1 MDETQV
7 FDAGVAAGN
16 TAQATAQESADVK
29 AWFKKIED
37 ARDFDKNARK
47 RYALDRRYARGDAGS
62 FGVDVPIA
70 PSYID
75 VLRSF
80 LYAKDPDLD
89 VLPAR
94 STEPPPQSAILEK
107 ARAAVQADPM
117 AQQQLA
123 QAAQDAVQK
132 AQQAALPA
140 VIGNVLGTNPAN
152 QPPPPSPDDVAQ
164 QATQSMLEQLVQ
176 AKAKE
181 MAAPFQQRRDDAKQF
196 AATLEIV
203 VAHLWDKAR
212 LKHQAEPLVGSTLT
226 TSVGW
231 IKAAWLERM
240 GEDPIIRAQLND
252 MTDNLARLAETR
264 RELDANEAAD
274 ADALRAQYE
283 QQIAGLQ
290 AKVEIVVARGFA
302 IDFIAAED
310 VQVSPECRDLT
321 AYRDAPWIAHRIFM
335 TPEQA
340 KADFPAV
347 ADKIKTA
354 TVYHATKPVDPL
366 ATRDVGAIAEV
377 SASEAD
383 AYRKGGEPGAVATS
397 AGNVCVWEVWNH
409 DTSMVTTLIEGV
421 DGYAKPPY
429 APNPA
434 STRFYPFFL
443 FAIGSVDGER
453 HPKSLIAR
461 SQRLLDEYNRTRSNY
476 AEHRR
481 RCLPKLAFDATNYG
495 RDEVAKLEAGGIG
508 EMVPLKPLRP
518 GEPVG
523 NAMQPVAYPQVD
535 MALYDTSAIR
545 AELEMVWGI
554 QEALSSSIQV
564 AKTATEA
571 EIQQQGTNS
580 RTGYMRD
587 ALDEMLG
594 DLAEYTSEVALQK
607 MSMDDVQQVAGP
619 WAFWPEG
626 MTIDDLRAL
635 VTVDIRAGSTG
646 KPDTT
651 RQREAWATVMPL
663 LQNAIVQVGQLR
675 GSSPA
680 DIADCVEELV
690 AETLQRT
697 GDRLDV
703 ARFLPGEPDMNG
715 APQPMPSAITAPQP
729 AQPTP
734 SAITG
739 MQQPPPNTLSN
750 GHPVPAAAPQ

>member
-7 FDAGVAAGN
+7 FDAGVAAAGN
-16 TAQATAQESADVK
+16 AQATAQESADVK

-37 ARDFDKNARK
+37 AREFDKNARK
-47 RYALDRRYARGDAGS
+47 RYALDRRYARGDAGN
-62 FGVDVPIA
+62 FQVDVPVA

-94 STEPPPQSAILEK
+94 STEPPPFEAIREK
-107 ARAAVQADPM
+107 AQQAVQADPA
-117 AQQQLA
+117 AQQQIA
-123 QAAQDAVQK
+123 QAAQAAVQK
-132 AQQAALPA
+132 SQQAALPA
-140 VIGNVLGTNPAN
+140 AIGIAMGQQPQPAA
-152 QPPPPSPDDVAQ
+152 PPPAPQEVAQ
-164 QATQSMLEQLVQ
+164 QAAQALTEQLVQ
-176 AKAKE
+176 AKTKE
-181 MAAPFQQRRDDAKQF
+181 MGAPFQQRRDDAKQF

-203 VAHLWDKAR
+203 VSHLWDKAR

-231 IKAAWLERM
+231 LKAAWLERM
-240 GEDPIIRAQLND
+240 GEDPIIRDQLND
-252 MTDNLARLAETR
+252 ATDNLARLAETK
-264 RELDANEAAD
+264 RELDENEAAD
-274 ADALRAQYE
+274 MDALKAQYE

-290 AKVEIVVARGFA
+290 AHIEVVIARGFA
-302 IDFIAAED
+302 VEFIAAED

-321 AYRDAPWIAHRIFM
+321 AYRDAPWIAHRTFM

-354 TVYHATKPVDPL
+354 TVYHAMKPVDPTAL
-366 ATRDVGAIAEV
+366 RDVGAIAEV

-397 AGNVCVWEVWNH
+397 NGNVCVWEVWNH
-409 DTSMVTTLIEGV
+409 DTNMVTTLIEGV

-429 APNPA
+429 APDPT

-461 SQRLLDEYNRTRSNY
+461 SQGLLDEYNRTRSNY

-481 RCLPKLAFDATNYG
+481 RCLPKLAFDATNYS
-495 RDEVAKLEAGGIG
+495 REEVAKLEAGGIG

-523 NAMQPVAYPQVD
+523 GAMQPVAYPQVD
-535 MALYDTSAIR
+535 MALYDTGAIR

-554 QEALSSSIQV
+554 QEALSSAIQV

-587 ALDEMLG
+587 ALDDMLS
-594 DLAEYTSEVALQK
+594 DLAEYTAEVALQK

-626 MTIDDLRAL
+626 MTIDDMRAL

-675 GSSPA
+675 GSSPG

-690 AETLQRT
+690 SETLRRT

-703 ARFLPGEPDMNG
+703 ARFLPGEPQNAGAAPPTPPSMA
-715 APQPMPSAITAPQP
+715 APQGVA
-729 AQPTP
+729 TP
-734 SAITG
+734 PIAG
-739 MQQPPPNTLSN
+739 MGQQPPNTLMN
-750 GHPVPAAAPQ
+750 GHPVPAASPN